1 MFYAIN
7 PVEKFKVD
15 LLYCKD
21 LREDSMSDKKVR
33 FFAETMGLSPLN
45 ERLKQTM
52 IVFRGEEDVPKSKFG
67 LSSLKLLNPKLGIP
81 FWRGKEV
88 VPRKVVLTSLFNH
101 KQTPVE
107 EGWSVQKTQVQD
119 FRNKGLTYNSHN
131 GTDFSIPIGNTLL
144 AAAPGEVVGIKAEFN
159 RGGLKLIID
168 HGNGLITCSVH
179 LARVLVKK
187 GDIVKRGQPVAITG
201 YSGLDGFITFPFGIP
216 HVHYNVWLNG
226 RPVDPFELND
236 EGSLWKAGKLPVPMQ
251 GYDEN
256 EKFIPSEYD
265 EENLARAIASCK
277 TAKVREYLNSIEDI
291 KYRAA
296 ETVMEMNYYP
306 TRFPEYINIYKKEH
320 PRIGVLDLPFSKDKF
335 DGVVFA
341 DELNL

>member
-1 MFYAIN
+1 MN
-7 PVEKFKVD
+7 N
-15 LLYCKD
+15 
-21 LREDSMSDKKVR
+21 KKVK
-33 FFAETMGLSPLN
+33 FFAETMGLAPLST
-45 ERLKQTM
+45 RLKQTM

-88 VPRKVVLTSLFNH
+88 IPKKVILTNLFNH
-101 KQTPVE
+101 KQTPPE
-107 EGWSVQKTQVQD
+107 AGWSVHKTQVQD
-119 FRNKGLTYNSHN
+119 FRNKDLTYNSHN

-201 YSGLDGFITFPFGIP
+201 YSGLDGFVTFPWGIP

-226 RPVDPFELND
+226 RPVDPFPMGSEQ
-236 EGSLWKAGKLPVPMQ
+236 SLWKAGRLPIPMQ
-251 GYDEN
+251 QEDPN
-256 EKFIPSEYD
+256 ELFMPSEYD
-265 EENLARAIASCK
+265 EEKLAEAIASCK
-277 TAKVREYLNSIEDI
+277 TAKVREYLNSIQDI

-296 ETVMEMNYYP
+296 ETIMEMNYYP
-306 TRFPEYINIYKKEH
+306 TRFPEHINIYKKEH
-320 PRIGVLDLPFSKDKF
+320 PRTPTLDLPFHKDKF
-335 DGVVFA
+335 DGVVFV
-341 DELNL
+341 DEVEL